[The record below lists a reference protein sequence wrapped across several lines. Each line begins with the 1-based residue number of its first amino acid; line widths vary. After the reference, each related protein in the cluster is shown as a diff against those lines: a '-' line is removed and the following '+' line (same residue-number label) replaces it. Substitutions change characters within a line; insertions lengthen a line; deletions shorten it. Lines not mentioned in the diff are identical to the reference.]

1 MIRKLLYVTHGYPGD
16 LFSEK
21 VFVDNELPALRHY
34 FNEIVLMP
42 SDIFP
47 RNLRYY
53 ENLPEGCSVAWN
65 LVDDKVFHS
74 RWRRLPY
81 IFHPFV
87 LRSLAKMAGEARSPG
102 QWIKGLYQAIN
113 TVRVAGTVRK
123 FLRANNM
130 TPADTVLFSMWFYDP
145 AAALGRLALTDGYA
159 VATHAHAGD
168 MYDDRML
175 FRSRKLRSLIL
186 QGFRNVLTISCRGRD
201 YMRSRYP
208 EAADKIICSYLGSSR
223 HEVPDCRPRPD
234 DNDTISFV
242 TAARFD
248 PIKRLGLIVDVLEQ
262 LALILPQKHISWTI
276 IGDGPERGALEK
288 RIACIRSANLKITL
302 TGALPNNE
310 IQQLYSKNYFDW
322 FLMMSRSE
330 GIPVSMAEAMSY
342 GIPIIT
348 TDVGDIKE
356 LATQDTALFLPP
368 DMDTPRE
375 YAESLAP
382 LVGDRKI
389 RDYMARN
396 AAKRWESGFDASKLS
411 VQTAALLASY
421 IPD

>member
-1 MIRKLLYVTHGYPGD
+1 MNRKLLYVTHGYPGD

-21 VFVDNELPALRHY
+21 VFVDNELPALRQY
-34 FNEIVLMP
+34 FSEIVLMP
-42 SDIFP
+42 SDVFP
-47 RNLRYY
+47 RNLRYFH
-53 ENLPEGCSVAWN
+53 NLPEGCSVAWN

-87 LRSLAKMAGEARSPG
+87 LRSLAQMAGEAKSPR
-102 QWIKGLYQAIN
+102 QWLKGLYQAIN

-130 TPADTVLFSMWFYDP
+130 TPANTVLFSMWFYDP

-168 MYDDRML
+168 MYDHRML
-175 FRSRKLRSLIL
+175 FRSRKLRSIIL
-186 QGFRNVLTISCRGRD
+186 QGYRNVLTISQRGCD
-201 YMRSRYP
+201 YMRTRYP
-208 EAADKIICSYLGSSR
+208 EAARKIICRHLGSTR
-223 HEVPDCRPRPD
+223 HYTPNFKTNPAN
-234 DNDTISFV
+234 NDIISFV

-248 PIKRLGLIVDVLEQ
+248 PIKRLGLIVDVLDA
-262 LALILPQKHISWTI
+262 LARALPQKQISWTV
-276 IGDGPERGALEK
+276 IGDGPERRVLEK
-288 RIACIRSANLKITL
+288 RIADVKTPNLKITL
-302 TGALPNNE
+302 TGALPNDE
-310 IQQLYSKNYFDW
+310 IQKLYSTAGFDW

-356 LATQDTALFLPP
+356 LATQDTALILPA
-368 DMDTPRE
+368 DMDNLAH
-375 YAESLAP
+375 YASILSP
-382 LVGDRKI
+382 VVGDRNI
-389 RDYMARN
+389 RDTKARN
-396 AAKRWESGFDASKLS
+396 ALKRWESGFDASKLS
-411 VQTAALLASY
+411 AQTAALLASY